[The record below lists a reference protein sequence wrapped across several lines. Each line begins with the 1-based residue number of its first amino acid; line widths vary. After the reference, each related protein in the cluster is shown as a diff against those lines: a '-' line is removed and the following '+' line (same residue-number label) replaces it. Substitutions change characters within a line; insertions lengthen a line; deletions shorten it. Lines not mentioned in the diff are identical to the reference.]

1 MIMRAYIGI
10 RSCISSTILG
20 SWVKRTANCF
30 LKINNKAIVNNQ
42 KMNANAIEVFTYF
55 KAFFGKLDPKEFPT
69 KAHTTYDMPR
79 GKL

>member
-1 MIMRAYIGI
+1 
-10 RSCISSTILG
+10 
-20 SWVKRTANCF
+20 